1 MKRVYHVLSVFG
13 ICLFSV
19 PSYAMK
25 EAAGLDPQV
34 ELLAFGCGLAWS
46 LLDYGAPLICL
57 PLFLPSYTCPACLHF
72 GKTRTGGLDTPIR
85 NVPRTGESFSRL
97 CSSWLDRLDAPG
109 FGTYL
114 GL

>member
-1 MKRVYHVLSVFG
+1 MKRVYPVLSVFG

-19 PSYAMK
+19 PSHAMK

-34 ELLAFGCGLAWS
+34 ELLAFGCGLVWS

-57 PLFLPSYTCPACLHF
+57 ALFPPLHTCPVCLDF
-72 GKTRTGGLDTPIR
+72 GKTRTGGLDNRIY
-85 NVPRTGESFSRL
+85 NVPSTGERFSRL
-97 CSSWLDRLDAPG
+97 YSSWLDRLDTPG
-109 FGTYL
+109 YGTYL